1 MKGRVCALAAGLGLA
16 AVLAVFAAAP
26 AAAQSVSIISTP
38 ANGTHYVL
46 GEEIRTRISHGQVF
60 GVAGGAWNTI
70 FMRINIGGTVR
81 QAYIREGYRVRATV
95 HTFRYTVTRDDVDTD
110 GITIPANSI
119 GGPSWRSFGFGTV
132 NRNHGALNN
141 QAAHKVI
148 GSEAR
153 ITSSN
158 PGWLTWPTLNTA
170 TLTVT
175 LTGSTFG
182 SSVAASNFT
191 INASP
196 AITGL
201 SVTNASATSGG
212 TTATLTLGYT
222 GSTTLTGDRTFTVTV
237 AAAAHAGTIG
247 LTTNAVTVG
256 TIPTPTLAI
265 SPTSIAENGGVA
277 TVTATLDKT
286 LIQPVTVT
294 ATAEAGTNAA
304 AGDFTQTGTTLTFAA
319 GTTASTGL
327 ITLTAVDDDTDGPN
341 KTVRVTG
348 SSASGSQ
355 ARSPSDA
362 TMTITDD
369 DGTPTPTLVL
379 SATSISENGGMATV
393 TARLSHP
400 SAQPTTVTLTAAAQ
414 GGLQASDYTQ
424 TGSNTLTIAA
434 GATTTTDNYRITA
447 VDNDVDAPTK
457 SLRISATVA
466 NGHGAGTAQ
475 NVTLTFTDDEA
486 LPTAALAL
494 DPASISEN
502 GGLSTVTAKLSGPS
516 SEATTLTVAA
526 TAVSPAVAGDFSL
539 STATTLTIAAG
550 TTTSAGLVTV
560 TAVDNSA
567 AEGSK
572 RVTVAASA
580 DGGRGVAAPSSA
592 TLTIR
597 DDEHA
602 LDVSAVSGQATEAG
616 GQSTF
621 TVALTTQPSAAVT
634 VAVTSRDTDEGT
646 VEPASLVFATGAW
659 DTAQTVTVTGANDD
673 VDDGTVTW
681 AVRLDPASG
690 DTNYNGL
697 SNVDVDVTTT
707 DDDPAPG
714 VTLSLDPTSI
724 AESGTG
730 NLSTVTA
737 RLSRPSGAATTVT
750 VTVTAGAGAG
760 GPIVIAAGQTTG
772 TTTVTATD
780 NETDAPDRT
789 ATISATVANARA
801 AADSTTMAVT
811 DATLTITDDEA
822 APGVTLALDPAS
834 IAEPSGVSTVSATLS
849 HPSSQPS
856 TVTVTAVSGAYTAGT
871 DATIVIAAGAT
882 TAASDTATIRVVDD
896 DLHHGN
902 AGRGATVTAAHT
914 NGQGAGAV
922 TGAALTITDD
932 ENLPTAS
939 LLISPLSSSISEN
952 GGIATVTAQLAGL
965 SGKSSEATTVTVT
978 VTAVASSGAVAGD
991 FTQTGTT
998 LTVAAGSLTSTGL
1011 VTITGVDNN
1020 VDAANKLLRIS
1031 ATAAGGNGIQNPG
1044 LTVLTLTDD
1053 DAAPTASL
1061 VLTPSTILENG
1072 GISTVTAKLSHPT
1085 TMATV
1090 TLTVTTTA
1098 VSPTV
1103 AADFTQSST
1112 DTLTIAASATT
1123 STGLVTVTAVDNA
1136 VATGNKQV
1144 RVAATAA
1151 GGGVA
1156 NPSAATLILRDDE
1169 FGLEESAVSGQATEA
1184 GGQATFTVALRTQPT
1199 AAVTVSVTSQDPGE
1213 GTVEPSSLTFTG
1225 GATGNWN
1232 TAQTV
1237 TVTGVDDDV
1246 DDGTVTWQVR
1256 LDPAS
1261 GDTNY
1266 DGLANVDVDVTTTD
1280 NDAAPTATL
1289 SLNPTS
1295 VAENGGVST
1304 VTARLSH
1311 PSVAATTLT
1320 VTAVSGAFTAGSG
1333 AAGVIVIAAN
1343 ATTSTDTA
1351 TVTAVDN
1358 TTDEPGRTA
1367 TVTATM
1373 TNDQGTGA
1381 VTGATLTLTDDDG
1394 APGVVLSVNPSSVA
1408 ENGGASAVSAT
1419 LSHPSSEPSTVT
1431 VTAVAGAYTV
1441 GSDATI
1447 TIAAGSTTA
1456 ASDTAAIAGVNDD
1469 VHQGTAGRSVTVTAT
1484 LTNGQGAGAVTGAAL
1499 TLTDD
1504 ETLPTLSLALGP
1516 SSVSENGGV
1525 STVTAALSGPSSQAT
1540 TLTVSSAAVASTGA
1554 VAGDFTQSGTM
1565 LTIAAGATTSTGTVT
1580 VRGNDNDVDAAN
1592 KSVTVTATATGG
1604 NGVAAPSAATLTLAD
1619 DEATATATLVLM
1631 PSAILENG
1639 EVSTVTARLSHPTT
1653 EATTLTVST
1662 APVSPAVAGDFTQSA
1677 TTTLTIA
1684 AGGTTS
1690 TGLVTVTAVDNAVAS
1705 GRKRVTVSATAAGG
1719 HGVANPADATL
1730 IIRDDEFGLDES
1742 AVSGPVTEGG
1752 GQATFTVALQTQPSA
1767 AVTVSVTSRA
1777 EDGRADESEGRV
1789 SPSRLVFT
1797 VQNWET
1803 AQTVTVTGADDD
1815 VDDGD
1820 VAWKVRLE
1828 PSSGDVNYD
1837 GLDPVDVDVS
1847 TTDND
1852 GPPTVTL
1859 ALEPLS
1865 IAEDGEVSTVTA
1877 VLSHPS
1883 VESTA
1888 VTVTA
1893 APVAST
1899 GAVAGDFTLS
1909 STTTL
1914 TIAAGAT
1921 TSTGTVTITARNNA
1935 VDADDKTVTV
1945 SGTATNDGPAGD
1957 GMGVGAVESA
1967 TLTITD
1973 DDEKGLAF
1981 AVAGTSATV
1990 LEVTAGEDK
1999 TYTVKLTSMPS
2010 GPVTVAVTASPASRS
2025 TDVTVRPAALTFP
2038 ASDWN
2043 TAQPV
2048 TVRVAANEGSYAAP
2062 LALAHDASGGDY
2074 EDVVGSL
2081 DVSVEGETKVKVAP
2095 GMTTTIHVE
2104 GRRVTMAAEAGVPA
2118 EIEIDLKGVGAG
2130 PPLALTFS
2138 PEVAAA
2144 TLEEAKGDGFGGLAA
2159 TLAAARRV
2167 VDIRVTGTVPPS
2179 GLKICLPVSDG
2190 LRDAAAGLR
2199 DASADRDLLLLR
2211 HDGSVWVVEGR
2222 SLPNAAQVCAEGVTA
2237 FSPFAVGYEDVVPS
2251 FVGEF
2256 PEKLSWTVDE
2266 AIESVTLPEAKG
2278 DGTIVY
2284 ALSPALPDG
2293 VERDGRRLS
2302 GTPTAEMAVTDYTWT
2317 ATDADGESQQVELEF
2332 TIEVAPARAEA
2343 RARLKAINES
2353 ILPELSRAQWGSVVE
2368 AVTGRLE
2375 APGTGGGM
2383 VASVA
2388 EALKA
2393 QEGTQDDLSWR
2404 EALAGRTFALGL
2416 GDGDIDISDF
2426 DSLYGGGGHGV
2437 VFWGSGEHR
2446 ALSLEKEALSW
2457 SGEAY
2462 TALVGT
2468 DGQLTRTLRAGVAAS
2483 WFESYIDYTDKSDD
2497 DAIKGAHESR
2507 MQAIHP
2513 YLGWSGDGGSRVWAV
2528 LGYGVGEIEI
2538 VDAKIV
2544 ERFGVQR
2551 SDSQLLA
2558 AAAGGSVRAVS
2569 EGALTVDVKGA
2580 LEGTQYSVEANGEQ
2594 GVIEAVS
2601 VETHRLRLSVEGSR
2615 SYALGGGGSL
2625 TPSLE
2630 VGVRWDGGDGETGT
2644 GVEVGGG
2651 MSWRSASGAVS
2662 VEARGRGLL
2671 THESGLNEW
2680 GAGGAVR
2687 LGAGDDGYGLS
2698 LSVLP
2703 SWGSV
2708 ESGVSRLWE
2717 DGVTGR
2723 APGASSSGARLAAEL
2738 GYGFGVFEG
2747 AGVATPYLGFGY
2759 ENGGDRRYRVGT
2771 RLGLGDSFAL
2781 GLEAER
2787 KEADTPNHGAHI
2799 DLRVIW

>member
-1 MKGRVCALAAGLGLA
+1 MRGRVCALAAGLGLA

-46 GEEIRTRISHGQVF
+46 GEEIRTRITHGQVF

-81 QAYIREGYRVRATV
+81 QASIREGYRVRATS
-95 HTFRYTVTRDDVDTD
+95 HTFRYVVTRNDVDTD

-153 ITSSN
+153 VTSSN

-201 SVTNASATSGG
+201 SISGASATSGG

-369 DGTPTPTLVL
+369 DATPTPTLVL

-424 TGSNTLTIAA
+424 AGSSTLTIAA
-434 GATTTTDNYRITA
+434 GATTTTDNRRFTA
-447 VDNDVDAPTK
+447 VDNDVDAPDK

-486 LPTAALAL
+486 TATATLVL

-502 GGLSTVTAKLSGPS
+502 GGLSTVTARLSHPA
-516 SEATTLTVAA
+516 SEATTLTVSA
-526 TAVSPAVAGDFSL
+526 TAVSPALQADFTRTGS
-539 STATTLTIAAG
+539 TLTIAAG
-550 TTTSAGLVTV
+550 VTTSAGLVTV

-580 DGGRGVAAPSSA
+580 DGGHGVAAPSSA

-646 VEPASLVFATGAW
+646 VEPASLVFTTGAW

-681 AVRLDPASG
+681 QVRLDPASG

-714 VTLSLDPTSI
+714 VVLSLDPTSI

-902 AGRGATVTAAHT
+902 AGRSATVTAAHT

-939 LLISPLSSSISEN
+939 LLIDPLSSQISEN

-965 SGKSSEATTVTVT
+965 SGKSSEATTLTVT

-991 FTQTGTT
+991 FTQSGTT
-998 LTVAAGSLTSTGL
+998 LTVAAGSRTSTGL

-1061 VLTPSTILENG
+1061 VLTPPTILENG

-1123 STGLVTVTAVDNA
+1123 STGLVTVTAVDNN
-1136 VATGNKQV
+1136 VAAGNKQV

-1373 TNDQGTGA
+1373 TNDQGAGA

-1394 APGVVLSVNPSSVA
+1394 APGVVLSVNPSSVS

-1469 VHQGTAGRSVTVTAT
+1469 VHQGTAGRSVTVTAS

-1504 ETLPTLSLALGP
+1504 ETLPVASLALGP
-1516 SSVSENGGV
+1516 ASVSENGGV

-1540 TLTVSSAAVASTGA
+1540 TLTVSSSAVSSSGA
-1554 VAGDFTQSGTM
+1554 VAGDFTQSGTT
-1565 LTIAAGATTSTGTVT
+1565 LTIAAGATTSTGAVT

-1592 KSVTVTATATGG
+1592 KSVTVSATATGG

-1619 DEATATATLVLM
+1619 DEATATATLVLT

-1662 APVSPAVAGDFTQSA
+1662 VPVSPAVAGDFNLSA

-1719 HGVANPADATL
+1719 LGVAAPSDATL
-1730 IIRDDEFGLDES
+1730 TIRDDEFGLDES
-1742 AVSGPVTEGG
+1742 TVTGQATEGG

-1767 AVTVSVTSRA
+1767 AVTVSVTRWDA
-1777 EDGRADESEGRV
+1777 AGLVEDESEGRV

-1837 GLDPVDVDVS
+1837 GLDPVDVDVT

-1859 ALEPLS
+1859 ELDPAS
-1865 IAEDGEVSTVTA
+1865 ISEASEVSTVTA

-1883 VESTA
+1883 VKLTT
-1888 VTVTA
+1888 VTVEA
-1893 APVAST
+1893 APVSP
-1899 GAVAGDFTLS
+1899 AVAGDFMLS
-1909 STTTL
+1909 STDTL

-1921 TSTGTVTITARNNA
+1921 TSTGTVTITAEDNA
-1935 VDADDKTVTV
+1935 VDAPDKTVTI
-1945 SGTATNDGPAGD
+1945 SGDAENS
-1957 GMGVGAVESA
+1957 MGVGAVESA

-1981 AVAGTSATV
+1981 AVGGTSVTV
-1990 LEVTAGEDK
+1990 LAVTAGQDET
-1999 TYTVKLTSMPS
+1999 TYTVKLTSEPS
-2010 GPVTVAVTASPASRS
+2010 GTVTVAVAGSPASRIQ
-2025 TDVTVRPAALTFP
+2025 VIRPEAGRLTFP
-2038 ASDWN
+2038 ASAWN

-2048 TVRVAANEGSYAAP
+2048 TVRVAANEGGYAAP
-2062 LALAHDASGGDY
+2062 LALAHDASGSDY
-2074 EDVVGSL
+2074 EDVATKSL
-2081 DVSVEGETKVKVAP
+2081 DVSVEGETKLRVAP
-2095 GMTTTIHVE
+2095 GRTMAPVVIN
-2104 GRRVTMAAEAGVPA
+2104 GYRVTMTAEAGVPPG
-2118 EIEIDLKGVGAG
+2118 IEIDLSDLL
-2130 PPLALTFS
+2130 PPASGGTEDLD
-2138 PEVAAA
+2138 
-2144 TLEEAKGDGFGGLAA
+2144 LEWKETVEESVLEKVS
-2159 TLAAARRV
+2159 AARFGLGPAASRTV
-2167 VDIRVTGTVPPS
+2167 VDVAVTEGTVPSP
-2179 GLKICLPVSDG
+2179 GLRLCLPVV
-2190 LRDAAAGLR
+2190 DAVQEAARGR
-2199 DASADRDLLLLR
+2199 PLLLL
-2211 HDGSVWVVEGR
+2211 HYDGSAWDDVDG
-2222 SLPNAAQVCAEGVTA
+2222 SAPSPDGTMVCASGVRE
-2237 FSPFAVGYEDVVPS
+2237 FSPFAVGYADTKPVLDDFTQRTLV
-2251 FVGEF
+2251 F
-2256 PEKLSWTVDE
+2256 TVDE
-2266 AIESVTLPEAKG
+2266 AIEPVTLPKAEGG
-2278 DGTIVY
+2278 DGDLTY
-2284 ALSPALPDG
+2284 ALSPVLPVGLTVDLDTR
-2293 VERDGRRLS
+2293 VLS
-2302 GTPTAEMAVTDYTWT
+2302 GTPTEEFDETTYTWKVTDL
-2317 ATDADGESQQVELEF
+2317 DRESQKDEKTF
-2332 TIEVAPARAEA
+2332 TIEVIRARAEA
-2343 RARLKAINES
+2343 LARLKAINES

-2437 VFWGSGEHR
+2437 VFWGSGEQR

-2483 WFESYIDYTDKSDD
+2483 WFESYIDYTDKSGD

-2538 VDAKIV
+2538 VDAEIV

-2551 SDSQLLA
+2551 SDSRLLA

-2687 LGAGDDGYGLS
+2687 LGAVDDGYGLS

-2717 DGVTGR
+2717 EGVTGR

-2771 RLGLGDSFAL
+2771 RLGLGDTL
-2781 GLEAER
+2781 DLTLEAER